1 MMTYPMMRRERERER
16 EREDIFE
23 RRVWGWKC
31 DNDINIWV
39 WNFGLVDRLLGV
51 LLLNLFIY
59 LLMISSSSVLAI
71 CKDAAGV
78 AGIILLLLSL
88 YFLGFSFHCDNLTEL
103 LVLGIFLFFWL

>member
-1 MMTYPMMRRERERER
+1 MADKLAKLAKYSHSKVWYDDIPHDVKRERERER

-59 LLMISSSSVLAI
+59 
-71 CKDAAGV
+71 
-78 AGIILLLLSL
+78 
-88 YFLGFSFHCDNLTEL
+88 
-103 LVLGIFLFFWL
+103 